1 MVNDKI
7 RVWIYGILWICCQ
20 YCKEGVQDHCSRCK
34 PVSSWLSCAPWSSFV
49 TTTATTT
56 AHQQL
61 LPLSTLFPVPFT
73 PVPCYKLFPSSKQFI
88 FFGQVWDS
96 GGEIDKQWKWR
107 HLVYKIIWVTVSF
120 FLTLEIIETLS
131 RPPWTLP
138 KIIVQKFWSRQWLQS
153 AESTPND
160 GPMNSTPIEP
170 LNFLDLPNLIDL
182 LLLER
187 RIRTSLTHAEQT
199 LE

>member
-1 MVNDKI
+1 MLPILQGGCPRPLLKVQT
-7 RVWIYGILWICCQ
+7 RVLVAKLRPVELLCNH
-20 YCKEGVQDHCSRCK
+20 HC
-34 PVSSWLSCAPWSSFV
+34 
-49 TTTATTT
+49 TATTT
-56 AHQQL
+56 AHNLPPTAPATINTFSSALHTSPL
-61 LPLSTLFPVPFT
+61 LQTIPF
-73 PVPCYKLFPSSKQFI
+73 VKAVH

-160 GPMNSTPIEP
+160 GTMNSAPIEP

-187 RIRTSLTHAEQT
+187 RIRTSPTHAEQT

>member
-1 MVNDKI
+1 MLPILQGGCPRPLLKVQT
-7 RVWIYGILWICCQ
+7 RVLVAKLRPVELLCNH
-20 YCKEGVQDHCSRCK
+20 HCHHNC
-34 PVSSWLSCAPWSSFV
+34 PPTAPATINTFSSALHTSPLLQTIPFV
-49 TTTATTT
+49 KAI
-56 AHQQL
+56 H
-61 LPLSTLFPVPFT
+61 
-73 PVPCYKLFPSSKQFI
+73 

-96 GGEIDKQWKWR
+96 TGEIDEQWKWR

-160 GPMNSTPIEP
+160 GPMNSAPIEP

-187 RIRTSLTHAEQT
+187 RIRTSPTHAEQT